1 VPLRGEKLDKPSYA
15 ILRSMGGGAVGDSWL
30 ADHELYGCKVV
41 QKVYSV
47 IGLEDAAAFR
57 EPRIL
62 SKMKHEN
69 VVRVLEAQWDPDMD
83 MAITFVTVYCEGR
96 CIAKALDEDYRF
108 SIGQSLRLAIQLL
121 SALAYAHTDPS
132 LRLVHRDVKPG
143 NAFLDGPR
151 TTLFL
156 GDWGSAA
163 EMDERSTVAGIDG
176 TLLYR
181 APEAGPP
188 DGRVGVAGDVYGAGM
203 TLFEMLSGALPYAE
217 LDPENLDR
225 RVTRGLPA
233 LAMRWFEFEPHIPE
247 ALRRIVRKAIRS
259 KSAERY
265 RTASDFIGAIEQVR
279 CIDWTHTSG
288 RDLDGVWEGS
298 WPLDVRLERRRRYR
312 VESTVLRSGRQAGR
326 RRLLAYQGVST
337 SSRLS
342 RFGVDDVTVDADDRS
357 AVERFFAAVE
367 AKAAQRVPARR

>member
-1 VPLRGEKLDKPSYA
+1 
-15 ILRSMGGGAVGDSWL
+15 
-30 ADHELYGCKVV
+30 
-41 QKVYSV
+41 
-47 IGLEDAAAFR
+47 
-57 EPRIL
+57 
-62 SKMKHEN
+62 
-69 VVRVLEAQWDPDMD
+69 
-83 MAITFVTVYCEGR
+83 
-96 CIAKALDEDYRF
+96 
-108 SIGQSLRLAIQLL
+108 
-121 SALAYAHTDPS
+121 
-132 LRLVHRDVKPG
+132 
-143 NAFLDGPR
+143 
-151 TTLFL
+151 
-156 GDWGSAA
+156 
-163 EMDERSTVAGIDG
+163 
-176 TLLYR
+176 
-181 APEAGPP
+181 
-188 DGRVGVAGDVYGAGM
+188 M